1 MMEEGM
7 NAYLDP
13 IRPRNV
19 LHAMG
24 LARSEP
30 TYYLTDNIMPALAI
44 FSAGLVVGASVA
56 LLVAPKTGRELRG
69 DISRKASEL
78 TETVRQR
85 LPEQLSGSEN
95 GRRQHGQHPAT
106 TERSTTEI

>member
-1 MMEEGM
+1 M
-7 NAYLDP
+7 NSYLDQ
-13 IRPRNV
+13 IKPRNV

-24 LARSEP
+24 ISPSEP
-30 TYYLTDNIMPALAI
+30 VYYFSDNILPALAI

-78 TETVRQR
+78 SDTVRNK
-85 LPEQLSGSEN
+85 LPEQLTGGSEN
-95 GRRQHGQHPAT
+95 GKRNVGTQST
-106 TERSTTEI
+106 VRSTTDI